1 MKMDNYITV
10 QRKNSNTLL
19 LHCDFGCGTYMHFQI
34 DEWDTETDFP
44 YYTAH
49 AVGTSFACLQFPL
62 PLWDR
67 ETLEEKRANTV
78 YYDFYAT
85 TLQDIVHELVEAYK
99 QYLIELEAI

>member
-19 LHCDFGCGTYMHFQI
+19 LHCNFGCGTYMHFQI
-34 DEWDTETDFP
+34 DEWDMDTDFP

-49 AVGTSFACLQFPL
+49 AVDTSFSCLQFPL

-85 TLQDIVHELVEAYK
+85 TLQDIVHELAEAYK